1 MINIH
6 LSREISSN
14 MECNSSHSRS
24 YFSRLAKS
32 VAHYLLLLV
41 QSHYILSLP
50 GSGDN
55 ALIVTVCCRYPF
67 GRLDS
72 KPPHCIHIGKDSTLF
87 QRWIKTTSHLSIV
100 FICHDTIFLKVFILI
115 RFICEDFRVSTNF
128 NFLRVKALA
137 ARLLESLSM
146 SRCCGVMQCIR
157 DGWVR
162 SVTLD
167 GLVQSKP
174 YHTPVWYRQIDRL
187 ISSSLSTTIRGTHW

>member
-1 MINIH
+1 MGEREEQLMTRGGDGNEDIVQNRKARIEIIDTNMINIH

-24 YFSRLAKS
+24 YFSRLTKS

-41 QSHYILSLP
+41 QSHYILSLT

-55 ALIVTVCCRYPF
+55 ALIVTVCRRYPF

-100 FICHDTIFLKVFILI
+100 FISHETIFLKVFILI

-128 NFLRVKALA
+128 NFLGVHSQLG
-137 ARLLESLSM
+137 LESLSM

-157 DGWVR
+157 DE
-162 SVTLD
+162 
-167 GLVQSKP
+167 
-174 YHTPVWYRQIDRL
+174 
-187 ISSSLSTTIRGTHW
+187 